1 MCCTVCYSVRK
12 FLNFPHLDNT
22 LKILQGFESISLV
35 EMDSVALL
43 DRHDT
48 KYILTPTD
56 LDSVLSSMNSEYR
69 ILEVGGLF
77 ISRYETLYFDSD
89 SMLYYDL
96 HQRGKMNRVK
106 VRMRKYCSTGVTFL
120 EVKLKNNLDRTVKL
134 RKEIE
139 DLRHELTPDDL
150 EFIKAAC
157 GEQPPLK
164 PRVSNSFERITLVH
178 SSFTERLTIDRA
190 LSFSDLHSQEQSIDG
205 LVVVELKQVR
215 FDRESKFAR
224 EAKRRL
230 IRPNSISKYCLGVG
244 LLYTGVRKNFI
255 NMKLRAIEKL
265 EPSNLSLNL
274 PAA

>member
-1 MCCTVCYSVRK
+1 MCCSVRK
-12 FLNFPHLDNT
+12 FLNFPDLDNT

-56 LDSVLSSMNSEYR
+56 LDSVLSSMHSEYR
-69 ILEVGGLF
+69 ILEVGGHC

-89 SMLYYDL
+89 TMLYYDL

-106 VRMRKYCSTGVTFL
+106 IRMRKYCSTGVTFL
-120 EVKLKNNLDRTVKL
+120 EVKLKNNLDRTIKF
-134 RKEIE
+134 RREIE
-139 DLRHELTPDDL
+139 DIRHELTLEDL
-150 EFIKAAC
+150 EFIAASC

-164 PRVSNSFERITLVH
+164 ARVLNSFERITLVH
-178 SSFTERLTIDRA
+178 SSFTERLTIDRE
-190 LSFSDLHSQEQSIDG
+190 LCFSDLHSQQKSIKE
-205 LVVVELKQVR
+205 LIVVELKQAR

-244 LLYTGVRKNFI
+244 LLCEGVRKNFI
-255 NMKLRAIEKL
+255 NVKLRAIEKL